1 MSNISVLGDRLL
13 QFLLGSFPEY
23 AEGFLPGIST
33 DQTRSSLA
41 KLAHALPNDFYE
53 LYKWRNGSPEYFPQ
67 PFFSGDI
74 CQFNPIE
81 AILADMKWEEYAN
94 AVPTYKGHPSLPFIT
109 INSEFVVIVLGRSY
123 SEDAHIAFVDE
134 VGESYLYCDSI
145 VSMLE
150 STVECFSTGAVTIN
164 SSGYVEEDQGLS
176 SEIWRNQNPRSLT
189 EAMSDLR
196 LALELVTLHIHGIEE
211 GREASEYSSVI
222 SSLIAALRTL
232 RRFRP
237 SDAIDMVQDALAMLQ
252 KVSSEE
258 TQGLEFTLARWMEET
273 NS

>member
-1 MSNISVLGDRLL
+1 MSDISVLGDRLL
-13 QFLLGSFPEY
+13 QFLHSSFPEY
-23 AEGFLPGIST
+23 VEGFLPGIST
-33 DQTRSSLA
+33 NETCLSLA
-41 KLAHALPNDFYE
+41 ELTQALPDDFYE
-53 LYKWRNGSPEYFPQ
+53 LYEWRNGSTEYFPQ

-81 AILADMKWEEYAN
+81 AILADMKWEEYAD

-150 STVECFSTGAVTIN
+150 ATVECFLTGAVTIN
-164 SSGYVEEDQGLS
+164 SSGYVEEDEGLS

-196 LALELVTLHIHGIEE
+196 LALEFVTSHINGTEE
-211 GREASEYSSVI
+211 EKEASEYSSVI

-232 RRFRP
+232 RRLRP
-237 SDAIDMVQDALAMLQ
+237 PHAIEMVQDTLAMLQ
-252 KVSSEE
+252 RVSSEE
-258 TQGLEFTLARWMEET
+258 TQGLEFTLSRWLEET